1 MTTTFATPHFRDLRE
16 VLHDTLK
23 QTQEAIRRTREL
35 LHRSDHLPDPDGEA
49 EPTPEPTPVG
59 G

>member
-16 VLHDTLK
+16 VLSDTLK

-35 LHRSDHLPDPDGEA
+35 LHHSDHLLDPDRE
-49 EPTPEPTPVG
+49 PEPAGESNQVVG
-59 G
+59 

>member
-16 VLHDTLK
+16 VLSDTLK

-35 LHRSDHLPDPDGEA
+35 LHRSDHLVEPGGEPEPNA
-49 EPTPEPTPVG
+49 EPAQVG

>member
-16 VLHDTLK
+16 VLSDTLK

-35 LHRSDHLPDPDGEA
+35 LHRSDHLLDPDGE
-49 EPTPEPTPVG
+49 PEPAGEPAQVG